1 MDVKIRLKRVG
12 SPHQTHYRIVAIESC
27 RARDG
32 KEVELLGH
40 YHPRVN
46 PPEVDLN
53 MERVKY
59 WLSCG
64 AKPSPTAA
72 GLIRKTEKTLSLAK
86 PTIEIG

>member
-1 MDVKIRLKRVG
+1 MAVKIRLKRVG
-12 SPHQTHYRIVAIESC
+12 SPHQAHYRVVAIESQ

-64 AKPSPTAA
+64 AQPSPTVAR
-72 GLIRKTEKTLSLAK
+72 LIRKIEKTVNSAK
-86 PTIEIG
+86 V